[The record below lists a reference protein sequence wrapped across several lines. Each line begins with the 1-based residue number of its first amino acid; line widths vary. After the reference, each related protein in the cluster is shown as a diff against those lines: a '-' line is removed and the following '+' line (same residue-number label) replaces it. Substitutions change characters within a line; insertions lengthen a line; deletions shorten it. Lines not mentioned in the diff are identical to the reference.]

1 MAWILLIIAGL
12 LETVFAIALKMSEG
26 FTRLWPTVTF
36 VAAAAASFT
45 LLSLSLRS
53 LPVGTAYAVWTGL
66 GASGTAVFG
75 MMFLG
80 DPVQVLRIVAIVLI
94 LAGVVALQLAGGGA
108 H

>member
-36 VAAAAASFT
+36 AAAAASFT